1 MKGWIAAGA
10 AVGAGA
16 LALRKGLN
24 TVPEP
29 FAPFP
34 GVAPELEYAPVPA
47 GLPEPV
53 ARYFEVVCGQQVP
66 LLSSAVFG
74 GRMTMRI
81 KGPALPGR
89 WRFGHV
95 VGTGYRHYME
105 LSVFGRR
112 IVTAQEWYLDG
123 HARLDLPTGVVEGEP
138 TVDRAANLSMWGEYL
153 WLPSALLGGVWEPID
168 AVSARLVVPQ
178 DQGPDSL
185 VAWFD
190 PESGLLDRFEALRWR
205 DVGDPE
211 PIRWVTRV
219 QAWTRIQGVGV
230 PAVAS
235 VQWGD
240 QAQPW
245 LRLSLD
251 DVMWNADLGD
261 YVRSDAAEV

>member
-1 MKGWIAAGA
+1 M
-10 AVGAGA
+10 
-16 LALRKGLN
+16 
-24 TVPEP
+24 
-29 FAPFP
+29 
-34 GVAPELEYAPVPA
+34 
-47 GLPEPV
+47 
-53 ARYFEVVCGQQVP
+53 ARYFEVVCGQQIP
-66 LLSSAVFG
+66 LLSGAVFG

-95 VGTGYRHYME
+95 VGTGYRHHME

-178 DQGPDSL
+178 EQGPDSL

-190 PESGLLDRFEALRWR
+190 PQSGLLDRFEALRWR
-205 DVGDPE
+205 DAGDPQ

-219 QAWTRIQGVGV
+219 HAWTRIQGVGV
-230 PAVAS
+230 PAVSS

-251 DVMWNADLGD
+251 DVVWNVDLD
-261 YVRSDAAEV
+261 EYVRSDAAEV

>member
-1 MKGWIAAGA
+1 
-10 AVGAGA
+10 
-16 LALRKGLN
+16 
-24 TVPEP
+24 
-29 FAPFP
+29 
-34 GVAPELEYAPVPA
+34 
-47 GLPEPV
+47 
-53 ARYFEVVCGQQVP
+53 
-66 LLSSAVFG
+66 
-74 GRMTMRI
+74 
-81 KGPALPGR
+81 
-89 WRFGHV
+89 
-95 VGTGYRHYME
+95 ME
-105 LSVFGRR
+105 LAVFGRR

-178 DQGPDSL
+178 ADGPDAL

-190 PESGLLDRFEALRWR
+190 PASGLLDRFEASRWR

-251 DVMWNADLGD
+251 DVVWNVDLGE